1 MSVGNPMLQGPKRS
15 IAPVIFTVFLDL
27 LGFGI
32 VIPILAPLF
41 LDRGIGILAPDTP
54 FGVRTAILGAL
65 ISIFSVMQFFGA
77 PVFGALS
84 DRYGRKPML
93 LLALGG
99 TLVGYLCFAW
109 GITTRNLALLF
120 FGRALD
126 GFMGGSISIANSAIA
141 DVSDAASKPRNFGL
155 VGMAFGLGFILGPFI
170 GGKLGDPSVAPW
182 FTYATPFWF
191 AAGLTVL
198 NILLVAVRF
207 AETNM
212 NRRHTPVSAFTGF
225 RNLAKAF
232 RMKNLRTLLLTV
244 FLLGFGFNFFTQFF
258 QVFMVEKFAYAQS
271 QIGDI
276 FAYIGLWVVITQGT
290 LTGRLAKRHPPARIL
305 EYSMLA
311 LGLSLPLL
319 LVPRHAAILYAI
331 LPFIAVANGLTMPN
345 TTSLVSG
352 AAGPES
358 QGEVMGLQ
366 QSIQAV
372 AQAAP
377 PLISGFVVALHVNLP
392 IMISSLS
399 VLAAWAVF
407 MLFFERR
414 PKETFHEV

>member
-1 MSVGNPMLQGPKRS
+1 MPQDARS
-15 IAPVIFTVFLDL
+15 RAIAPVIFTVFIDL

-41 LDRGIGILAPDTP
+41 LDRGIGILAPETP
-54 FGVRTAILGAL
+54 FGVRTAVLGAL
-65 ISIFSVMQFFGA
+65 ISTFSIMQFFGA

-84 DRYGRKPML
+84 DRFGRKPML
-93 LLALGG
+93 LLALAG
-99 TLVGYLCFAW
+99 TFVGYLCFAW
-109 GITTRNLALLF
+109 GITVRHLGLLF

-141 DVSDAASKPRNFGL
+141 DVSDAKSKPRNFGL

-170 GGKLGDPSVAPW
+170 GGKLGDPSVVPW

-191 AAGLTVL
+191 AAGLTAL
-198 NILLVAVRF
+198 NIVLVAVRF
-207 AETNM
+207 AETNA
-212 NRRHTPVSAFTGF
+212 NRRRTEVSAFTGF

-232 RMKNLRTLLLTV
+232 RMKNLRVLLLSV

-258 QVFMVEKFAYAQS
+258 QVFMVEKFAYTQS
-271 QIGDI
+271 QIGDV
-276 FAYIGLWVVITQGT
+276 FAYIGLWVVLTQGL
-290 LTGRLAKRHPPARIL
+290 LTGRLAKRHPPAKIL
-305 EYSMLA
+305 EFSMLG
-311 LGLSLPLL
+311 LGLALPLL
-319 LVPRHAAILYAI
+319 LVPRHPGVLYAI
-331 LPFIAVANGLTMPN
+331 LPLIAVTNGLTMPN
-345 TTSLVSG
+345 TTTLVSG

-392 IMISSLS
+392 IMISSFC

-414 PKETFHEV
+414 RGERFHEV

>member
-1 MSVGNPMLQGPKRS
+1 MQDARSRS
-15 IAPVIFTVFLDL
+15 IAPVIFTVFIDL

-41 LDRGIGILAPDTP
+41 LDRGIGILPPETP
-54 FGVRTAILGAL
+54 FGTRTAVLGAL
-65 ISIFSVMQFFGA
+65 ISIFSIMQFFGA

-84 DRYGRKPML
+84 DRFGRKPML
-93 LLALGG
+93 LLALAG
-99 TLVGYLCFAW
+99 TFVGYLCFAW
-109 GITTRNLALLF
+109 GITVRHLGLLF

-170 GGKLGDPSVAPW
+170 GGKLGDPSVVPW

-191 AAGLTVL
+191 AAGLTMV
-198 NILLVAVRF
+198 NILLVAARF
-207 AETNM
+207 TETNA

-258 QVFMVEKFAYAQS
+258 QVFMVEKFHYAQS

-276 FAYIGLWVVITQGT
+276 FAYIGLWVVFTQGA

-311 LGLSLPLL
+311 LGLALPLL
-319 LVPRHAAILYAI
+319 LLPRRPSVLYAI
-331 LPFIAVANGLTMPN
+331 LPLIAISNGLTMPN

-377 PLISGFVVALHVNLP
+377 PLISGFIVALHVNLP

-399 VLAAWAVF
+399 VL
-407 MLFFERR
+407 
-414 PKETFHEV
+414 